1 MFKRMVNGQA
11 IAEITIEPEN
21 VAASVKIQVNIG
33 STGQKYS
40 MGTRRAELAPVRD
53 VFSLII
59 MVQSG
64 KKWLK

>member
-21 VAASVKIQVNIG
+21 VATSVKIQVNIG

-40 MGTRRAELAPVRD
+40 VGTRRAELAVRD

-64 KKWLK
+64 KKRLK